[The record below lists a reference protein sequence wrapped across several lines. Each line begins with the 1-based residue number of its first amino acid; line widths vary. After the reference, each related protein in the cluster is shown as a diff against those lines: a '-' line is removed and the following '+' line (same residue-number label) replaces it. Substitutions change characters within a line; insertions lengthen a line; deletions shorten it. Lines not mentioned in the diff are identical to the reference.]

1 MLDSVLSSML
11 PTSVMDLTAE
21 ISIDAIIA
29 ELTESQ
35 EQEKTQADLLGT
47 TMTPMTTDEIRAKAE
62 LLYSVR
68 IAEREKQVEQAT
80 FVSLISD
87 P

>member
-68 IAEREKQVEQAT
+68 IAEREKQEEQAT

>member
-11 PTSVMDLTAE
+11 PTSVMDLTSE

>member
-11 PTSVMDLTAE
+11 PTSVVDLTAE

>member
-11 PTSVMDLTAE
+11 PTSVMDLSAE

-62 LLYSVR
+62 LLYSVK
-68 IAEREKQVEQAT
+68 IAEREKQEEQAT

>member
-1 MLDSVLSSML
+1 
-11 PTSVMDLTAE
+11 MDLTAE

-47 TMTPMTTDEIRAKAE
+47 TMTPMTTDEIRTKAE

-68 IAEREKQVEQAT
+68 IAEREKQAEQAT

>member
-21 ISIDAIIA
+21 ISIDALIA

-68 IAEREKQVEQAT
+68 IAEREKQEEQAT

>member
-11 PTSVMDLTAE
+11 PTNVMDLTAE

-62 LLYSVR
+62 LLYNVR

>member
-47 TMTPMTTDEIRAKAE
+47 TMTPMTTDEIRTKAE

-68 IAEREKQVEQAT
+68 IAEREKQAEQAT

>member
-11 PTSVMDLTAE
+11 PTNVMDLTAE

>member
-21 ISIDAIIA
+21 ISIDALIA